1 MIIATG
7 LLSLTSFSQL
17 PIVSTPTR
25 VVIYQH
31 QSGDIKLSALII
43 KGDTSYLVTY
53 QNDVYET
60 LVDIQMLSFKNKEEV
75 YQLTDLSINVEEDV
89 TTSMYSVAKIGET
102 AVLVFI
108 SSHDYF
114 IEEKESM
121 SRMKEALIKF

>member
-43 KGDTSYLVTY
+43 KGDTSYVVTY

-60 LVDIQMLSFKNKEEV
+60 LVDIQALGFNNKEEV
-75 YQLTDLSINVEEDV
+75 YQLTDLSANAEEDV
-89 TTSMYSVAKIGET
+89 TTSMYSVLKVGQSS
-102 AVLVFI
+102 VLVFI
-108 SSHDYF
+108 SSYDYF
-114 IEEKESM
+114 IEEKETM
-121 SRMKEALIKF
+121 LRMKDALIKF